1 MLFHKERGSGKLP
14 LFSMAK
20 VLAAKNSIYTG
31 RTAIHEII
39 HCTPAMSALIADNG
53 NIEQISKLAKE
64 QGTKLLRDNVSE
76 KVMAGET
83 TIDELVRVTYSV

>member
-1 MLFHKERGSGKLP
+1 
-14 LFSMAK
+14 
-20 VLAAKNSIYTG
+20 
-31 RTAIHEII
+31 
-39 HCTPAMSALIADNG
+39 MSALIADGG
-53 NIEQISKLAKE
+53 NMEQISQLAKT